1 MFIEDK
7 LKRIY
12 LNYKIKEIIPFPIKP
27 AQKKTE
33 SAVILKR
40 YLKKDCGHGYISM
53 FSGMTDTK
61 TISGTA
67 FEALIHKIIPDNF
80 DTKAVGIMI
89 RQKISFGII
98 PVKRLK
104 NRLSNSIGLNTSYN
118 RALKKLV
125 LSILLTIDQ
134 PVFNLKKTARDLC

>member
-1 MFIEDK
+1 M
-7 LKRIY
+7 KRIY

-89 RQKISFGII
+89 RQKISFGIL

-104 NRLSNSIGLNTSYN
+104 RRLSNIGLNTSYN

-125 LSILLTIDQ
+125 LSILLTIGQ
-134 PVFNLKKTARDLC
+134 PVFNFKKG